1 MERPIISLKGG
12 VVRDESRRFRTPI
25 DFSIN
30 PNEQIAV
37 MGLNGSGKTILIET
51 VQGNIYLEQGHI
63 DFDFGTSD
71 DHVSEHIRHIT
82 FRDAYG
88 SADGEYYYQQ
98 RWNASDRENAPLVRE
113 MFEKM
118 TCSEEERQH
127 LFHQLGIEAMLDK
140 QIILLSSGELRKF
153 QIAKMLVSAPRILI
167 VESPFI
173 GLDTE
178 ARQTLEELLT
188 RVVRKSN
195 VQIILSVSAPT
206 DIPEF
211 ITHVY
216 TVDDMQCGKK
226 QTRAEFFANEPY
238 TRHKKELDATYRAH
252 PISLPT
258 PTRKPIEC
266 DEIVRMQ
273 NVTIRYGERTI
284 LDSLDWTIRNG
295 EKWTLTGPNGAGKST
310 LLSLISADN
319 PQSYAQDISLFG
331 RQRGSGESIW
341 DIKKHIGYVSPEM
354 HRSYMKHIPA
364 IDIVASGFFDSIGLY
379 LKPNEEQRAICD
391 EWLKAFGIEKLR
403 DRSFVKLSSGEQRLL
418 LLARAFVK
426 DPDLLILDEPLH
438 GLDCYNKERARAVIE
453 AFCERPAKTL
463 IYVTH
468 YENELPRCIDREKR
482 LERH

>member
-188 RVVRKSN
+188 RVVRESN
-195 VQIILSVSAPT
+195 VQIILSR
-206 DIPEF
+206 I
-211 ITHVY
+211 H
-216 TVDDMQCGKK
+216 
-226 QTRAEFFANEPY
+226 
-238 TRHKKELDATYRAH
+238 H
-252 PISLPT
+252 PRI
-258 PTRKPIEC
+258 
-266 DEIVRMQ
+266 
-273 NVTIRYGERTI
+273 YG
-284 LDSLDWTIRNG
+284 G
-295 EKWTLTGPNGAGKST
+295 
-310 LLSLISADN
+310 
-319 PQSYAQDISLFG
+319 
-331 RQRGSGESIW
+331 
-341 DIKKHIGYVSPEM
+341 
-354 HRSYMKHIPA
+354 
-364 IDIVASGFFDSIGLY
+364 
-379 LKPNEEQRAICD
+379 
-391 EWLKAFGIEKLR
+391 
-403 DRSFVKLSSGEQRLL
+403 
-418 LLARAFVK
+418 
-426 DPDLLILDEPLH
+426 
-438 GLDCYNKERARAVIE
+438 
-453 AFCERPAKTL
+453 
-463 IYVTH
+463 
-468 YENELPRCIDREKR
+468 
-482 LERH
+482 

>member
-1 MERPIISLKGG
+1 MISPLLRGQSGCPADQTAEVVAPPKSCLLRHLPDRQTGRPQQFKCPFETAGLQIGDRRLAGCPADKPVDRGTMNSHGVGQSVDIEITVSAFALDPVETLFGERIRRIVIPGVSPHPHQKLDVDRQQRPIRFFAR
-12 VVRDESRRFRTPI
+12 RDHP
-25 DFSIN
+25 
-30 PNEQIAV
+30 
-37 MGLNGSGKTILIET
+37 
-51 VQGNIYLEQGHI
+51 
-63 DFDFGTSD
+63 
-71 DHVSEHIRHIT
+71 
-82 FRDAYG
+82 
-88 SADGEYYYQQ
+88 
-98 RWNASDRENAPLVRE
+98 
-113 MFEKM
+113 
-118 TCSEEERQH
+118 
-127 LFHQLGIEAMLDK
+127 
-140 QIILLSSGELRKF
+140 
-153 QIAKMLVSAPRILI
+153 
-167 VESPFI
+167 
-173 GLDTE
+173 

-188 RVVRKSN
+188 RVVRESN

-252 PISLPT
+252 PISLPA

-310 LLSLISADN
+310 LLCLISADN